1 MNQMRKWSKAGL
13 AVLAM
18 LGGATVSGCHS
29 MTSYTATYE
38 QQSKA
43 IQGVTLDQAMG
54 DAVAQRFVT
63 TFSMMGTPEFL
74 PAAQALFAEDGL
86 YINDTLTL
94 YTNDK
99 QLAKHMQGM
108 NDSIKAAHVELVHDW
123 VAGDSVYV
131 HWRMSYTLHVLGV
144 DRPMAS
150 FGISQLKVNAAG
162 KIIFQQDYWD
172 SNNGLYRQLPRI
184 GWLYRWLL
192 PVDGMQ

>member
-1 MNQMRKWSKAGL
+1 MDTVRKWCKVGAG
-13 AVLAM
+13 VLVA
-18 LGGATVSGCHS
+18 LGLGAISGCHT

-43 IQGVTLDQAMG
+43 IQGVTLDQAAG

-63 TFSMMGTPEFL
+63 TFSLMGTPAFL
-74 PAAQALFAEDGL
+74 PAAQGLFAEEGL

-94 YTNDK
+94 YHHSK
-99 QLAKHMQGM
+99 QLAKHLQGM

-131 HWRMSYTLHVLGV
+131 HWRMSYILHVLGV

>member
-1 MNQMRKWSKAGL
+1 MDTVRKWGKTAAGVVV
-13 AVLAM
+13 A
-18 LGGATVSGCHS
+18 LGLGAVSGCQS
-29 MTSYTATYE
+29 VTSYTDTYE

-43 IQGVTLDQAMG
+43 IQGVVLDQAAA
-54 DAVAQRFVT
+54 DAIAQRFVT
-63 TFSMMGTPEFL
+63 TFSLMGTPQFFTE
-74 PAAQALFAEDGL
+74 AKALFAEKGL

-94 YTNDK
+94 YTDAE

-108 NDSIKAAHVELVHDW
+108 NARVKDAHVDLVHTW
-123 VAGDSVYV
+123 VGGDSVYV
-131 HWRMSYTLHVLGV
+131 HWRMHYTLHVLGV

-150 FGISQLKVNAAG
+150 FGISQLKVNASG

-192 PVDGMQ
+192 PVDGMH

>member
-1 MNQMRKWSKAGL
+1 
-13 AVLAM
+13 
-18 LGGATVSGCHS
+18 
-29 MTSYTATYE
+29 
-38 QQSKA
+38 
-43 IQGVTLDQAMG
+43 
-54 DAVAQRFVT
+54 
-63 TFSMMGTPEFL
+63 
-74 PAAQALFAEDGL
+74 
-86 YINDTLTL
+86 
-94 YTNDK
+94 
-99 QLAKHMQGM
+99 MQGM
-108 NDSIKAAHVELVHDW
+108 NDSIKAAHVDLVHDW

>member
-1 MNQMRKWSKAGL
+1 MDKGHTWMKAGAGL
-13 AVLAM
+13 LVA
-18 LGGATVSGCHS
+18 LGLGAGSGCS
-29 MTSYTATYE
+29 TTTSYTPAYE

-43 IQGVTLDQAMG
+43 IQGVTLDQAAG
-54 DAVAQRFVT
+54 DAVAQRFVA
-63 TFSMMGTPEFL
+63 TFSQMGTPAFL
-74 PAAQALFAEDGL
+74 PAAEGLFAQDGM

-94 YTNDK
+94 YTHAH
-99 QLAKHMQGM
+99 QLSKHMLEM
-108 NDSIKAAHVELVHDW
+108 NNRVKTAHVQLIHAF

-131 HWRMSYTLHVLGV
+131 HWRMEYTLHVLGV

-192 PVDGMQ
+192 PMDGMQ